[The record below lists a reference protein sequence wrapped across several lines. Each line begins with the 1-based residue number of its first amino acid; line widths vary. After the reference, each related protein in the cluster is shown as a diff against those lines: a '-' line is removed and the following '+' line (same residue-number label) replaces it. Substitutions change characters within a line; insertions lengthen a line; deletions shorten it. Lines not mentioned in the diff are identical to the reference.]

1 MENDCRD
8 GCCVACWL
16 GKLFKMALC
25 SVLDAV
31 RVLHP
36 LNHDLKD
43 RCRRRHLLHS
53 LRLRR
58 LSFCHRAHLVD
69 FKSDHPILHGQ
80 GSEFL
85 NENAKSPAEP
95 F

>member
-1 MENDCRD
+1 MI
-8 GCCVACWL
+8 VAMVAAWL
-16 GKLFKMALC
+16 VGWVSASKIALC
-25 SVLDAV
+25 SFSEAV

-36 LNHDLKD
+36 LNHDLKN

-58 LSFCHRAHLVD
+58 LSFCHRAYLVD

-80 GSEFL
+80 GSEAP
-85 NENAKSPAEP
+85 NENAKSPGEP

>member
-1 MENDCRD
+1 M
-8 GCCVACWL
+8 ACWL
-16 GKLFKMALC
+16 GKRFKMTL
-25 SVLDAV
+25 SSFSDAV

-36 LNHDLKD
+36 LNHDLKN
-43 RCRRRHLLHS
+43 RCRRRHLLNS

-58 LSFCHRAHLVD
+58 LSFCHRAHIVD
-69 FKSDHPILHGQ
+69 FKSDHPVLHGQ

-85 NENAKSPAEP
+85 NENTNSPEKP